1 MGEDFLVAFL
11 GNQSRAK
18 LVRVFI
24 FNQSD
29 KSDPLTV
36 VQLAKR
42 AGLSTQSTNREIKI
56 LEKLGIIKRGKD
68 VVQAKKKGKGA
79 RGKKKS
85 QGEKQ
90 ENSWFLDPKF
100 KYLRALSSFVH
111 EISPIRYN
119 HILDVLKNT
128 GRLSVVI
135 ASGCFMGDVTRPVD
149 LIVVADNLNEN
160 RLENAIRSLEPLY
173 GREIRYST
181 FGTMEFSYRLTIQ
194 DHLIRDILDYPNMIL
209 LDRAGVLK

>member
-29 KSDPLTV
+29 KAEPLTV

-68 VVQAKKKGKGA
+68 IVQAKKKGKDDRGGKTGHGA
-79 RGKKKS
+79 
-85 QGEKQ
+85 KQ
-90 ENSWFLDPKF
+90 ESVWLLDLEF
-100 KYLRALSSFVH
+100 KYLRALSSFIYEV
-111 EISPIRYN
+111 SPLRYGN
-119 HILDVLKNT
+119 IVGALKNS
-128 GRLSVVI
+128 GRLATVV
-135 ASGCFMGDVTRPVD
+135 ASGCFMGDTARPVD
-149 LIVVADNLNEN
+149 LIVVADNLNEA
-160 RLENAIRSLEPLY
+160 RLLHAIKGLETLF
-173 GREIRYST
+173 GREIRYSAFSPT
-181 FGTMEFSYRLTIQ
+181 EFSYRLTIQ
-194 DHLIRDILDYPNMIL
+194 DRLIRDTIDYPHMVL
-209 LDRAGVLK
+209 LDRAHLL